1 MVLKDFR
8 RRFWLPPRAHGEV
21 IEDRT
26 VSFLELFYDLVYVVV
41 IAAAASVLS
50 HDITWR
56 TTAEFAVV
64 FALIWLAWVNGTLYH
79 DLHGHDDIRTRTY
92 TFAQMLLVVLLA
104 VFVGD
109 GPEGGQSFALV
120 YAAFFALLTWL
131 WYTVRRQDD
140 ERYRATTARYLMANI
155 TFTLVMFGSAFL
167 EADAQLAVWALLLV
181 GWLIGNLVLGRSMT
195 TISEERLFVSGSFV
209 ERFGLFIIIV
219 LGEVVVGVV
228 DGLSHAERNVETIAT
243 GLVALT
249 IGFGFWWNYF
259 DLTGRRLPRE
269 DPGGAPFWLTAQL
282 PLTMSIAAAGAAMVG
297 VIEHATDDRAPQA
310 ATWLLSGSVALGF
323 LALIAIV
330 RTLEDYDRYR
340 AVYLPTSFVMLGAAG
355 LALLIGAWR
364 PAPLLLVTALAA
376 TQALV
381 WVFAVG
387 RWLGMRA
394 EAGRTG

>member
-8 RRFWLPPRAHGEV
+8 RRFWLPPRAHGEL

-26 VSFLELFYDLVYVVV
+26 VSFLELFYDLTYVVV
-41 IAAAASVLS
+41 IAAAASVLA

-56 TTAEFAVV
+56 TAAEFAVV
-64 FALIWLAWVNGTLYH
+64 FGLIWLAWVNGTLYH
-79 DLHGHDDIRTRTY
+79 DLHGRDDIRTRTY

-140 ERYRATTARYLMANI
+140 ELYRATTARYLVANI

-167 EADAQLAVWALLLV
+167 EPDAQLALWALLLV
-181 GWLIGNLVLGRSMT
+181 GWLVGNLVLGRSMT
-195 TISEERLFVSGSFV
+195 TITEERLFVSDSFV
-209 ERFGLFIIIV
+209 ERFGLFVIIV

-228 DGLSHAERNVETIAT
+228 DGLSNAERNVETIAT
-243 GLVALT
+243 GLVALI
-249 IGFGFWWNYF
+249 IGFGFWWNSF

-269 DPGGAPFWLTAQL
+269 DPGGAPFWLEAQL

-323 LALIAIV
+323 LALIVIV

>member
-41 IAAAASVLS
+41 IAAAASVLA

-56 TTAEFAVV
+56 TTAEFAVA
-64 FALIWLAWVNGTLYH
+64 FGLIWLAWVNGTLYH

-181 GWLIGNLVLGRSMT
+181 GWLVGNLVLGRSMT
-195 TISEERLFVSGSFV
+195 TITEERLFVSDSFV

-228 DGLSHAERNVETIAT
+228 DGLSNAERNVETIAT
-243 GLVALT
+243 GLVALI

-323 LALIAIV
+323 LALIVIV

-340 AVYLPTSFVMLGAAG
+340 TVYLPTSFVMLGAAG
-355 LALLIGAWR
+355 LALLIGAWH

-376 TQALV
+376 TQVLV
-381 WVFAVG
+381 WLYAVR
-387 RWLGMRA
+387 RWLATRA

>member
-41 IAAAASVLS
+41 IAAAASVLA
-50 HDITWR
+50 HDIAWR
-56 TTAEFAVV
+56 TTAEFAVA
-64 FALIWLAWVNGTLYH
+64 FGLIWLAWVNGTLYH

-181 GWLIGNLVLGRSMT
+181 GWLVGNLVLGRSMT
-195 TISEERLFVSGSFV
+195 TITEERLFVSDSFV

-228 DGLSHAERNVETIAT
+228 DGLSNAERNVETIAT
-243 GLVALT
+243 GLVALI

-323 LALIAIV
+323 LALIVIV

-340 AVYLPTSFVMLGAAG
+340 TVYLPTSFVMLGAAG
-355 LALLIGAWR
+355 LALLIGAWH

-376 TQALV
+376 TQVLV
-381 WVFAVG
+381 WLYAVR
-387 RWLGMRA
+387 RWLATRA

>member
-41 IAAAASVLS
+41 IAAAASVLA
-50 HDITWR
+50 HDIAWR
-56 TTAEFAVV
+56 TTAEFAVA
-64 FALIWLAWVNGTLYH
+64 FGLIWLAWVNGTLYH

-181 GWLIGNLVLGRSMT
+181 GWLVGNLVLGRSMT
-195 TISEERLFVSGSFV
+195 TITEERLFVSDSFV

-228 DGLSHAERNVETIAT
+228 DGLSNAERNVETIAT
-243 GLVALT
+243 GLVALI

-269 DPGGAPFWLTAQL
+269 APGG
-282 PLTMSIAAAGAAMVG
+282 
-297 VIEHATDDRAPQA
+297 RR
-310 ATWLLSGSVALGF
+310 SGSPPSC
-323 LALIAIV
+323 
-330 RTLEDYDRYR
+330 R
-340 AVYLPTSFVMLGAAG
+340 
-355 LALLIGAWR
+355 
-364 PAPLLLVTALAA
+364 
-376 TQALV
+376 
-381 WVFAVG
+381 
-387 RWLGMRA
+387 
-394 EAGRTG
+394 